1 MDANVTSLRG
11 GATGGKAVIGEA
23 AEAGG
28 LSSFARNIF
37 SMLERTEY
45 RRCESGED
53 LEAIYR
59 LRYAAYRLNDLVPE
73 NPDRMVTDEFDD
85 LPNCHRFGVYV
96 DGNLASTIRLHVVTA
111 ATPQSPAVSVYPDI
125 LLPRLRA
132 GERFIDPSRFAAH
145 PDWMRVYPQLPYL
158 TLRLAG
164 MACFHF
170 NAPHCLSMIR
180 EDHAAFYKR
189 VYKSRPIGEPRGYDG
204 VINCAATL
212 YQADVLAIQDET
224 FARFPFFWSSKVEQR
239 LMFGATAKGEP
250 APLTILPTARY
261 MDRAA
266 A

>member
-1 MDANVTSLRG
+1 MNGNVTSLRG
-11 GATGGKAVIGEA
+11 AADESGTVDGDASGKGM
-23 AEAGG
+23 
-28 LSSFARNIF
+28 SSFARNIF
-37 SMLERTEY
+37 AMLERTEY

-73 NPDRMVTDEFDD
+73 NPGRMVTDEFDD

-111 ATPQSPAVSVYPDI
+111 TTPRSPAASVYPDI

-132 GERFIDPSRFAAH
+132 GDRFIDPSRFAAH

-170 NAPHCLSMIR
+170 DAPYCLSMIR

-189 VYKSRPIGEPRGYDG
+189 VYQSRPIGEPRDYGG

-224 FARFPFFWSSKVEQR
+224 FARFPFFRSSKVEQR
-239 LMFGATAKGEP
+239 LMFGATVKGEP

-266 A
+266 

>member
-11 GATGGKAVIGEA
+11 AAGTHVVAGEGR
-23 AEAGG
+23 AEKGS
-28 LSSFARNIF
+28 SSFARNI
-37 SMLERTEY
+37 SAMLERTEY

-73 NPDRMVTDEFDD
+73 NPDRMVTDAFDD
-85 LPNCHRFGVYV
+85 MPNCHRFGVYV

-111 ATPQSPAVSVYPDI
+111 ATPQSPSVSVYPDI
-125 LLPRLRA
+125 LMPRLHA
-132 GERFIDPSRFAAH
+132 GDRFIDPSRFAAH

-170 NAPHCLSMIR
+170 NAPYCLSMIR

-189 VYKSRPIGEPRGYDG
+189 VYQSRVIGEPRDYDG

-212 YQADVLAIQDET
+212 YQADVLAIQNET

-239 LMFGATAKGEP
+239 LMFGATARGEP

>member
-1 MDANVTSLRG
+1 MNAKVTTLRG
-11 GATGGKAVIGEA
+11 AAGAKTGSDDLGGG
-23 AEAGG
+23 AGA
-28 LSSFARNIF
+28 SSFARNI
-37 SMLERTEY
+37 SAMLERTEY

-59 LRYAAYRLNDLVPE
+59 LRYAAYRLADLVPE
-73 NPDRMVTDEFDD
+73 NPDRMVTDAFDD

-111 ATPQSPAVSVYPDI
+111 ATPQSPSVSVYPDI

-170 NAPHCLSMIR
+170 NAPYCISMIR

-189 VYKSRPIGEPRGYDG
+189 VYKSRPIGEARDYGG
-204 VINCAATL
+204 VINCAALL

-224 FARFPFFWSSKVEQR
+224 FARFPFFWSSRVEQR
-239 LMFGATAKGEP
+239 LMFSATARGEP

-261 MDRAA
+261 MDRVAA
-266 A
+266 